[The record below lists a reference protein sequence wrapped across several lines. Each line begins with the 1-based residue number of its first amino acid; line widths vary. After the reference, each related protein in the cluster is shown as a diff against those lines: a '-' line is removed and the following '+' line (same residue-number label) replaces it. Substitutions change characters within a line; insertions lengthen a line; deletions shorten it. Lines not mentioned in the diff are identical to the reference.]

1 MSRLDPGRIERIDI
15 RTTPSIKRTLQWAAE
30 ATNRSVTDFLLEH
43 GVVVPPDMSFSA
55 VFTERKAER
64 IVLRISPATK
74 NRLKELAE
82 AAGMTITECLIDSGL
97 RAAAHIQTLYAGGY
111 WPPGMGGS

>member
-1 MSRLDPGRIERIDI
+1 MSRLTPGRIERIDI

-30 ATNRSVTDFLLEH
+30 ATNRTVTDFLLEH
-43 GVVVPPDMSFSA
+43 GVAVPPGMSFST

-74 NRLKELAE
+74 HRLKELAE
-82 AAGMTITECLIDSGL
+82 AAGVTMSECLIDSGL
-97 RAAAHIQTLYAGGY
+97 RAAAHMQSFYTSGD
-111 WPPGMGGS
+111 WPLGNRRV